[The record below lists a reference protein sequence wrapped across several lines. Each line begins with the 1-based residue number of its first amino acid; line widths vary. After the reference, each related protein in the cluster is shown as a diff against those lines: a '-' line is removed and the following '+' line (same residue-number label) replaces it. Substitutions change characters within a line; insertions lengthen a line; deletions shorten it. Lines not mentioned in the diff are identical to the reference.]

1 LLPLLLG
8 ENFLQPFSISSHL
21 SAGTL
26 GHLLCDFD
34 PVHSHGYKILR
45 RRLFCEIVQPSV
57 CRGGGNPLGQLFADL
72 SQGAMGK

>member
-34 PVHSHGYKILR
+34 PVHSHGY
-45 RRLFCEIVQPSV
+45 
-57 CRGGGNPLGQLFADL
+57 
-72 SQGAMGK
+72 